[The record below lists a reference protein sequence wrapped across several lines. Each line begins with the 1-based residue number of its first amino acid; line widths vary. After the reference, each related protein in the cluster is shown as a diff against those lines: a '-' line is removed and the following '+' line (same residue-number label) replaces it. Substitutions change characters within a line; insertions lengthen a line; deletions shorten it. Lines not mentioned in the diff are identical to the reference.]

1 MLIIGGATATGK
13 SHAAIML
20 AKLSGGEIVS
30 ADSMQIYKH
39 MNIGTAKITVAETQG
54 VPHHMID
61 IVEPTQEYSVA
72 EYQKAALE
80 IIKDIE
86 SRGKIPIVVGGTGLY
101 INALIYPLRF
111 GGVKKDEGLRNELK
125 EQGER
130 FGYDFLYDKLC
141 SIDAESA
148 KKIHKNNVKR
158 VIRALEIKL
167 QSGESL
173 AENADKDKK
182 SYYKMYAFDFGRADL
197 YEKINKRVDIM
208 MKQGLVEEVQNLIL
222 DYGLTF
228 EHQSMQAIGYKEFK
242 DYFDGNIT
250 HAVLEEIIKRNTRK
264 YAKRQFT
271 WFRAYSDCVWMK
283 EPLNE
288 QTARQILDD
297 YYKYKPKLEQLEQQI
312 NAQH

>member
-39 MNIGTAKITVAETQG
+39 MNIGTAKITAAETQG

-80 IIKDIE
+80 IIKDIK

-111 GGVKKDEGLRNELK
+111 GGVKKDECLRNELK

-148 KKIHKNNVKR
+148 KKIHKNKCDGFVFATFCIGKIDRCFTHDFEKHRHFGRDVSNFAGDFDMYGLNV
-158 VIRALEIKL
+158 
-167 QSGESL
+167 
-173 AENADKDKK
+173 ENA
-182 SYYKMYAFDFGRADL
+182 
-197 YEKINKRVDIM
+197 
-208 MKQGLVEEVQNLIL
+208 
-222 DYGLTF
+222 
-228 EHQSMQAIGYKEFK
+228 
-242 DYFDGNIT
+242 
-250 HAVLEEIIKRNTRK
+250 
-264 YAKRQFT
+264 
-271 WFRAYSDCVWMK
+271 
-283 EPLNE
+283 
-288 QTARQILDD
+288 
-297 YYKYKPKLEQLEQQI
+297 
-312 NAQH
+312 